1 VLLPCYCRG
10 EGLAVASGFEC
21 LSGGAELR
29 GRWDEWRAVSWG
41 CVDRE

>member
-1 VLLPCYCRG
+1 
-10 EGLAVASGFEC
+10 VASGFEC

-29 GRWDEWRAVSWG
+29 ERWDGWRVFSWG